1 MNSDECPEEAPAG
14 RAETGMVSLVMG
26 SAAIALYG
34 SPFLHFLPPWLRYFP
49 VYLTVPLGIC
59 AIVFGFTVLY
69 RMRGDEGANRGR
81 ARAGVALGTVA
92 LAVPVTLVVWLSW
105 TLQR

>member
-1 MNSDECPEEAPAG
+1 MDSDERPEEAQVGPE
-14 RAETGMVSLVMG
+14 ETGMASLVMG

-34 SPFLHFLPPWLRYFP
+34 SPFLRFLPPWLRYIP

-59 AIVFGFTVLY
+59 AIVFGCTVLY
-69 RMRGDEGANRGR
+69 RMRGDEGANRRR

-92 LAVPVTLVVWLSW
+92 LAVPVILVVWLSW
-105 TLQR
+105 AL